1 MKAFLTSEENC
12 WNPVKSVCSPFI
24 EKKKME
30 LSRVKDGA
38 RFKDKKTKVL
48 FVHTH
53 SLKPQQELK
62 VAARIKSF
70 HKT

>member
-1 MKAFLTSEENC
+1 
-12 WNPVKSVCSPFI
+12 
-24 EKKKME
+24 ME

-48 FVHTH
+48 FVHTD

-62 VAARIKSF
+62 VAGRVKSF